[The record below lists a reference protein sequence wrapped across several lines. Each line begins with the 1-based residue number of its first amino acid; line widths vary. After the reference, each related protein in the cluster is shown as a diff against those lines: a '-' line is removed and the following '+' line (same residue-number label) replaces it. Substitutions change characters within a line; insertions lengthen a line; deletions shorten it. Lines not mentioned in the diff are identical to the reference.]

1 MDTAELG
8 TELEA
13 ERAAARVALARA
25 EESLEFA
32 LARVRSARSAQWSS
46 VLAERYRMELDEAAR
61 ELRSLIW
68 SIGCEREAI

>member
-8 TELEA
+8 TELDA
-13 ERAAARVALARA
+13 ERAAARAALARA

-32 LARVRSARSAQWSS
+32 LARVRSASAAQWSS

-68 SIGCEREAI
+68 SVECERQAF

>member
-46 VLAERYRMELDEAAR
+46 ELAERYRVELDEAAR